1 MHQTP
6 LLPHRDKDTT
16 TTSFQSIIE
25 PTNPAQTSP
34 TIYRLSFSH
43 TQNTFS
49 DGCTECAE
57 PGVGSGSHRIISSL
71 LHYHQHAA
79 PRSSVRST
87 WWTSG
92 VHGVV
97 LYARIAATPVCLWKN
112 GFAAGAARGC
122 GVYIR
127 LYRICAQ
134 SNPIERT
141 MHWHPVMTSTQSSAT
156 STPRHDIRYDI

>member
-71 LHYHQHAA
+71 LHCHQHAP
-79 PRSSVRST
+79 PRSSVRSWGT
-87 WWTSG
+87 WRSAIRA
-92 VHGVV
+92 H
-97 LYARIAATPVCLWKN
+97 AAPLVCLWKN
-112 GFAAGAARGC
+112 GFAAGAAKGC